1 MNLRDAVSALLKG
14 GGEMG
19 RRHMKIGVLNK
30 GDKVLNVT
38 SDFVAVR
45 RKNGEVDIL
54 PLIKDEA
61 GWRVETENIVTIG
74 FGENVVFMES
84 GQGFQIVNF

>member
-1 MNLRDAVSALLKG
+1 
-14 GGEMG
+14 MG
-19 RRHMKIGVLNK
+19 RRYMKMGVLNK